1 MRGQGS
7 FHDLEE
13 MLKSLRDYRDA
24 TTDERVSKESK
35 KESLT
40 NTEEVKRRDVK
51 SQDIPV
57 VKIRH
62 CDELRFED
70 LLMEILLRQQLHTE
84 KEYTFNGLKFMVYV
98 LDDTEL
104 WTFYVVKELVFGRT
118 EQLNWIEVLSWHGEG
133 QSVAWD
139 LIGYQRMFHLR
150 EDKFLIL

>member
-1 MRGQGS
+1 MMRGQGS

-24 TTDERVSKESK
+24 TTDERVSKERK

-51 SQDIPV
+51 SQDIPA

-84 KEYTFNGLKFMVYV
+84 KEYTFNGLNFMVYV

-104 WTFYVVKELVFGRT
+104 
-118 EQLNWIEVLSWHGEG
+118 
-133 QSVAWD
+133 
-139 LIGYQRMFHLR
+139 
-150 EDKFLIL
+150 

>member
-1 MRGQGS
+1 MMRGQGS

-24 TTDERVSKESK
+24 TTDERVSKERR

-84 KEYTFNGLKFMVYV
+84 KKYTFNGLNFMVYV

-104 WTFYVVKELVFGRT
+104 WT
-118 EQLNWIEVLSWHGEG
+118 LS
-133 QSVAWD
+133 
-139 LIGYQRMFHLR
+139 F
-150 EDKFLIL
+150 

>member
-1 MRGQGS
+1 MMRGQGS

-24 TTDERVSKESK
+24 NTDERVSEERR

-40 NTEEVKRRDVK
+40 NTEKVKPRDVK

-70 LLMEILLRQQLHTE
+70 LLTEILLHQQLHTA
-84 KEYTFNGLKFMVYV
+84 KEYTFNGLNFMVHV

-104 WTFYVVKELVFGRT
+104 
-118 EQLNWIEVLSWHGEG
+118 
-133 QSVAWD
+133 
-139 LIGYQRMFHLR
+139 
-150 EDKFLIL
+150 

>member
-1 MRGQGS
+1 MMRGQGS

-24 TTDERVSKESK
+24 TTDERVSKERR

-84 KEYTFNGLKFMVYV
+84 KEYTFNGLNFVVYV

-104 WTFYVVKELVFGRT
+104 
-118 EQLNWIEVLSWHGEG
+118 
-133 QSVAWD
+133 
-139 LIGYQRMFHLR
+139 
-150 EDKFLIL
+150 